1 MNIMNLLYKL
11 KNISNITKF
20 KKLNTSGKIKV
31 ILAVGILL
39 FSGYQ
44 YFTQN
49 NLIEETKNF
58 ISEKTE
64 HNNTQ
69 ENTTD
74 KNLYPVLYTFDGD
87 TYFVNINGKKEKIR
101 VLGIDTPEKKGG
113 FRPEGCFGDHAS
125 DYAKE
130 KLSHKKVSLLKPKGY
145 NNTDKYG
152 RLLRYVFLDGE
163 DFGAH
168 LISEGYAFSYKKFN
182 HPRRN
187 YYNRLEKEAQKNKKG
202 MWNPENCDY
211 WGGLHY

>member
-1 MNIMNLLYKL
+1 MNIVRLLHKL
-11 KNISNITKF
+11 KNTRNITKF
-20 KKLNTSGKIKV
+20 KTLDKSGKIKV
-31 ILAVGILL
+31 LFGSGILL

-44 YFTQN
+44 YFAQN
-49 NLIEETKNF
+49 NIVEDAKFF

-64 HNNTQ
+64 IF
-69 ENTTD
+69 TD
-74 KNLYPVLYTFDGD
+74 KNIYPVVYTFDGD
-87 TYFVNINGKKEKIR
+87 TYFVKIDGKKEKVR

-130 KLSHKKVSLLKPKGY
+130 KLKNKKVSLLKPEGY
-145 NNTDKYG
+145 DETDKYG

-168 LISEGYAFSYKKFN
+168 LISEGYAFSYKKFK
-182 HPRRN
+182 HPRRSH
-187 YYNRLEKEAQKNKKG
+187 YNFLEKEAQKNKKG
-202 MWNPENCDY
+202 MWNPDNCDY